1 MLSMITV
8 FHLVLCLT
16 GKNKS
21 HLKNM
26 SSFTFFF
33 SDNEID
39 KEAFYLLDSESLKE
53 IIPAVGLRLKVLKKL
68 KLLKVKS
75 CTSLPFLL
83 LHVCFY
89 VSANLVVSNFP
100 LSNITAS
107 SCLQFS
113 VPSRSIFSDTV

>member
-1 MLSMITV
+1 
-8 FHLVLCLT
+8 
-16 GKNKS
+16 
-21 HLKNM
+21 M
-26 SSFTFFF
+26 SSFTFF

-83 LHVCFY
+83 LHVFLC
-89 VSANLVVSNFP
+89 
-100 LSNITAS
+100 
-107 SCLQFS
+107 
-113 VPSRSIFSDTV
+113 